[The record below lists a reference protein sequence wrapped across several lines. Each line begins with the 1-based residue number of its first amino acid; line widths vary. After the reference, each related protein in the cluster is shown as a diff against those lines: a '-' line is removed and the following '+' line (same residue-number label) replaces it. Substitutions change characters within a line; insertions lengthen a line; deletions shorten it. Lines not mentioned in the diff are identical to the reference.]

1 MWRNEKNINPL
12 LLSFS
17 FAENFGKGEV
27 KVRRV
32 AGERSDTWIIESGP
46 PETRQGFIFITRVRR
61 REKQLAHGIPPGRG
75 MMFSKDNEQ
84 LESFIGSGTE
94 FQGGLNVKGT
104 LRVEGQFDGK
114 MNAACVILGETGV
127 IKGEVSAKKIIIG
140 GKVEGNLRV
149 QEIVEIKA
157 TGKVFGDIFAKKIS
171 ITEGA
176 KVNGKIEMEV
186 DENRVIEFGSKGYKG

>member
-1 MWRNEKNINPL
+1 
-12 LLSFS
+12 
-17 FAENFGKGEV
+17 
-27 KVRRV
+27 
-32 AGERSDTWIIESGP
+32 
-46 PETRQGFIFITRVRR
+46 
-61 REKQLAHGIPPGRG
+61 
-75 MMFSKDNEQ
+75 MFSKDNEQ

-94 FQGGLNVKGT
+94 FQGGLKVKGT

-157 TGKVFGDIFAKKIS
+157 TGKVLGTFLQKKS
-171 ITEGA
+171 L
-176 KVNGKIEMEV
+176 
-186 DENRVIEFGSKGYKG
+186 

>member
-1 MWRNEKNINPL
+1 
-12 LLSFS
+12 
-17 FAENFGKGEV
+17 
-27 KVRRV
+27 
-32 AGERSDTWIIESGP
+32 
-46 PETRQGFIFITRVRR
+46 
-61 REKQLAHGIPPGRG
+61 
-75 MMFSKDNEQ
+75 MFSKDNEQ

-94 FQGGLNVKGT
+94 FQGGLKVKGT

-140 GKVEGNLRV
+140 GRVEGNLRG

-186 DENRVIEFGSKGYKG
+186 DENRVIEFGSKGGKS

>member
-1 MWRNEKNINPL
+1 
-12 LLSFS
+12 
-17 FAENFGKGEV
+17 
-27 KVRRV
+27 
-32 AGERSDTWIIESGP
+32 
-46 PETRQGFIFITRVRR
+46 
-61 REKQLAHGIPPGRG
+61 
-75 MMFSKDNEQ
+75 MMSSKDNEQ

-114 MNAACVILGETGV
+114 VNAACVILGETGV

-157 TGKVFGDIFAKKIS
+157 TGKVLGDIFTKIIS

-176 KVNGKIEMEV
+176 KVNGKIEMEL
-186 DENRVIEFGSKGYKG
+186 DENRVIDFGSKEGKG

>member
-1 MWRNEKNINPL
+1 
-12 LLSFS
+12 
-17 FAENFGKGEV
+17 
-27 KVRRV
+27 
-32 AGERSDTWIIESGP
+32 
-46 PETRQGFIFITRVRR
+46 
-61 REKQLAHGIPPGRG
+61 

-94 FQGGLNVKGT
+94 FQGELNVKGII
-104 LRVEGQFDGK
+104 RVDGHFDGK
-114 MNAACVILGETGV
+114 MNVGILILSERGV

-140 GKVEGNLRV
+140 GKVEGNLRG

-157 TGKVFGDIFAKKIS
+157 TGKVLGDIFTKKIS

-186 DENRVIEFGSKGYKG
+186 DEGRVIDFKSKGGEG